1 MIYSD
6 DERDTVKE
14 SAIRLLAEVLGLD
27 QGDIEDD
34 ASMTTTPGW
43 DSFAHTELCER
54 VGEFL
59 SVDLSNELTDA
70 CSSLE
75 SLVAF
80 FHETLPSKPSSWAE
94 TD

>member
-6 DERDTVKE
+6 EERDTVRE
-14 SAIRLLAEVLGLD
+14 SAIRLLAEVLGLG
-27 QGDIEDD
+27 QGDIEAD

-54 VGEFL
+54 VGGMLGAAL
-59 SVDLSNELTDA
+59 SSELTDA

-75 SLVAF
+75 GLVSF
-80 FHETLPSKPSSWAE
+80 LHENLLSEPSGGAE